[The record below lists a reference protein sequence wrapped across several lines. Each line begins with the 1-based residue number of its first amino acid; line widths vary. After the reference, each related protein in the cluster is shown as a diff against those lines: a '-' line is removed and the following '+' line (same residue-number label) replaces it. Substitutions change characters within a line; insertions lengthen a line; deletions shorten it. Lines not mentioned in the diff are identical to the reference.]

1 MENQASQRDQDQ
13 KSHARTVRR
22 ILHFQPSPKG
32 VVIRIWKKRGG
43 RKKRK
48 KRKERNNNNNNDN
61 KKILQLMDDVISN
74 CSRETNEVRPEEE
87 KSSALDKFR
96 SVFFTRLIACRVIG
110 C

>member
-1 MENQASQRDQDQ
+1 MRAQFGGYYTSNLAQ
-13 KSHARTVRR
+13 KVWLFESE
-22 ILHFQPSPKG
+22 
-32 VVIRIWKKRGG
+32 
-43 RKKRK
+43 RKEVGERKEK

>member
-1 MENQASQRDQDQ
+1 
-13 KSHARTVRR
+13 
-22 ILHFQPSPKG
+22 
-32 VVIRIWKKRGG
+32 
-43 RKKRK
+43 
-48 KRKERNNNNNNDN
+48 
-61 KKILQLMDDVISN
+61 MDDVISN